1 MKADS
6 FCNSPKAAKNRYCY
20 FFGIFF
26 LVFFKKTLNLYRC
39 FVLRAFEAAAS
50 KKSMLLLLLL
60 LLGVL
65 HFGAHTIILRFPG
78 FFGSGAG
85 ENCVVFLVCEREESY
100 FFLDREKHQK
110 YSTQFWAE
118 EKERDPTSAKVRSVL
133 PTQNSNKVKV
143 LQKVKLDGR
152 FLGIRFAIFNSRH
165 IEMIFRS
172 FPASAPRKYAIVRTS
187 PKLRRKVVE

>member
-1 MKADS
+1 MFRAPCVRSSCVQKVDVAVAS
-6 FCNSPKAAKNRYCY
+6 TTVWSLAFRGPHNHTAFSP
-20 FFGIFF
+20 FF
-26 LVFFKKTLNLYRC
+26 R
-39 FVLRAFEAAAS
+39 
-50 KKSMLLLLLL
+50 
-60 LLGVL
+60 
-65 HFGAHTIILRFPG
+65 
-78 FFGSGAG
+78 SGAG

-100 FFLDREKHQK
+100 FFLDREKHPR

-118 EKERDPTSAKVRSVL
+118 EKERERDPTSAKVRSVL